1 MDDLSKDHFDRISS
15 RYRAAAERWRP
26 IYEQAESLLAP
37 LVRDRDVLDIGN
49 GGVFAYD
56 VSTTRSTTVVDIS
69 PEMLAGLSAPNL
81 RTVVADAR
89 DLASLGEASFDVAV
103 LMLVLHH
110 VNGRTYRETK
120 LQIGQVVRSVVGRLV
135 PGGHLVVVEP
145 VIRPAL
151 RHLQRAAFPVL
162 RRLLSLAGVPMIH
175 FHARHELAELLAEE
189 ATEVEVQ
196 PLLVEESIDPFGATF
211 PGLISLPP
219 RFRPTDYVLFH
230 ARCRVGGRD
239 CSTKGSC

>member
-1 MDDLSKDHFDRISS
+1 MDETSKEHFDRISA
-15 RYRAAAERWRP
+15 RYRAAAQTWQP
-26 IYEQAESLLAP
+26 IYEQTLPVLAP
-37 LVRDRDVLDIGN
+37 LVRDRNVLDIGN

-56 VSTTRSTTVVDIS
+56 PATTRSTTVVDIS
-69 PEMLAGLSAPNL
+69 PEMLASLEAPNL

-89 DLASLGEASFDVAV
+89 DLSSLGDATFDTAV

-120 LQIGQVVRSVVGRLV
+120 LQLEQVVQGVVGRLE

-162 RRLLSLAGVPMIH
+162 CRALEIAGMPMIH
-175 FHARHELAELLAEE
+175 FHTRRDLTEVLAAA
-189 ATEVEVQ
+189 ATEVEAQ
-196 PLLVEESIDPFGATF
+196 PLIVTQSVDAFGASF

-219 RFRPTDYVLFH
+219 WFRPTDYYLFH
-230 ARCRVGGRD
+230 ARRGTARD
-239 CSTKGSC
+239 